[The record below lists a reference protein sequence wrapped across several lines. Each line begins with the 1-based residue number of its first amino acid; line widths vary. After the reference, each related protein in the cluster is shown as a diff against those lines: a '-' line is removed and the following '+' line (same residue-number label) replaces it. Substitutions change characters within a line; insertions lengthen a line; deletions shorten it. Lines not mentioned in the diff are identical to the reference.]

1 MKTYTRKSIIVSE
14 DTHGRLM
21 SIKIRAR
28 VKDLNTVIMKLIRGA
43 K

>member
-21 SIKIRAR
+21 SIKIRSK
-28 VKDLNTVIMKLIRGA
+28 VKDLNAVIQRLIRGA
-43 K
+43 R